1 MSLISKL
8 FSFGG
13 TKTSVNIS
21 AARERARL
29 RVHKKDFSDT
39 IPDNDPYRSGID
51 FVKGVHVTADHYDTS
66 SMPLDAEQMKIINLM
81 LEGFSPPIQHRATN
95 HIGAPLNAVAGV
107 PINLSAFDE
116 FNVVADAAA
125 PEYLDPGYEWP
136 ILHVRD

>member
-13 TKTSVNIS
+13 TKDSVNIS

-29 RVHKKDFSDT
+29 RVHKKYFSDT

-51 FVKGVHVTADHYDTS
+51 FVKGVHVTADHYNTS
-66 SMPLDAEQMKIINLM
+66 SMPLDAEQLRIIDLM
-81 LEGFSPPIQHRATN
+81 LQGFSPPIHHRATYN
-95 HIGAPLNAVAGV
+95 IGAPLNAASGV
-107 PINLSAFDE
+107 PLNQTAFDE
-116 FNVVADAAA
+116 FNIVADAA

-136 ILHVRD
+136 RSHVRD